1 MSRSC
6 EHAGNSVEHATSAAN
21 SFDAIA
27 GAVEKINDMSM
38 MIASAVEEQGTVAE
52 EINRGITVIRDTAE
66 TNMQGS
72 KKTEEASTVMASL
85 AHGLKDLADEFW
97 AKNSSR

>member
-1 MSRSC
+1 MAQS
-6 EHAGNSVEHATSAAN
+6 G
-21 SFDAIA
+21 DAIA
-27 GAVEKINDMSM
+27 GAVEKINAMSM

-52 EINRGITVIRDTAE
+52 DINRGITVIRDSAE

-72 KKTEEASTVMASL
+72 KKTEDASTVMAGL

-97 AKNSSR
+97 TKNSAR